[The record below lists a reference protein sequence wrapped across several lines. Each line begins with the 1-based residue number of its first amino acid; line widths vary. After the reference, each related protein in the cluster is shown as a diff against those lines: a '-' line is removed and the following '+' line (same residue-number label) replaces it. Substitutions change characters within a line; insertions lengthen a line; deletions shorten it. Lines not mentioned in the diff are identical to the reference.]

1 MNIGLQ
7 PDIPMKVGSSANF
20 QNTKLNDSIERKTFK
35 SCAAFYCNYS
45 CISPPPERPWSLP
58 TGISLPQCANVPLM
72 RVAPEEMAPHSARMA
87 SYCGEF

>member
-45 CISPPPERPWSLP
+45 CISPPPNDPGAYRPVSHSHNAP
-58 TGISLPQCANVPLM
+58 TYPSCV
-72 RVAPEEMAPHSARMA
+72 
-87 SYCGEF
+87 